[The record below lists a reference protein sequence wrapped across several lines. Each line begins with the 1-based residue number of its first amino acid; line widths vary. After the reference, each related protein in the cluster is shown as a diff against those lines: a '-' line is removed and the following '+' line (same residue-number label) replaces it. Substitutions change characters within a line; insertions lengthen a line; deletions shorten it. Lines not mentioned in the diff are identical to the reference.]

1 MGYGFGILGCGLM
14 CFDDF
19 VGLGLWVWVHGSG
32 FAGLR
37 SWTIDVI
44 GVDRRLDRYHQR
56 ESLRGRERE
65 KMKKIKTKKNY
76 IDIWYIVI

>member
-56 ESLRGRERE
+56 GSLRGRERE
-65 KMKKIKTKKNY
+65 KLKKIKTKKNY
-76 IDIWYIVI
+76 IDIWYIVK